1 MASSDAAQAFVDF
14 GGAVSDLFAA
24 KGATASAGSYEEAA
38 AIARQNAL
46 IARQATNIK
55 EEQESRQIFKT
66 IGAQKAQVGG
76 AGFAESGS
84 ALDLLSDSA
93 SQGALTKAL
102 TAEQGAITEN
112 SYAEQAGLY
121 MGMARSAR
129 ASGRAQ
135 QVGGLL
141 QAAGGAISLY
151 KAISGLPGGGSEVGD
166 VILDAGITA
175 IGDMAGAAEGADI
188 VATIAEV
195 FAFA

>member
-135 QVGGLL
+135 QVGSLL

-151 KAISGLPGGGSEVGD
+151 KAISGLPGGGGDIGD
-166 VILDAGITA
+166 VILDTGISA
-175 IGDMAGAAEGADI
+175 IGDVAGAFEGADI
-188 VATIAEV
+188 IATIAEV